1 MHQSFDFLIEPLLP
15 FKPKKIILFGS
26 QAKGTAT
33 EKSDL
38 DVCVVIDTDKKH
50 TTVAE
55 LYLALELDTP
65 VDIILYTPAEWESYL
80 ADNTSF
86 ARKINDEGVV
96 LYG

>member
-1 MHQSFDFLIEPLLP
+1 MHKSFDFLIEPLLP

-50 TTVAE
+50 ATVAE
-55 LYLALELDTP
+55 L
-65 VDIILYTPAEWESYL
+65 
-80 ADNTSF
+80 
-86 ARKINDEGVV
+86 
-96 LYG
+96 